1 VGRFPGRG
9 FFGLSQN
16 RGRNCPRFFVFG
28 VLKQMNQNQDE
39 IKPQSTG
46 RTQKEKNSR
55 KSLGPLR
62 VLRGGNHSSSKG

>member
-9 FFGLSQN
+9 FFVLSQN

-39 IKPQSTG
+39 IKP
-46 RTQKEKNSR
+46 
-55 KSLGPLR
+55 LGPYKPNHDDYNKEER
-62 VLRGGNHSSSKG
+62 DEHQRGHS